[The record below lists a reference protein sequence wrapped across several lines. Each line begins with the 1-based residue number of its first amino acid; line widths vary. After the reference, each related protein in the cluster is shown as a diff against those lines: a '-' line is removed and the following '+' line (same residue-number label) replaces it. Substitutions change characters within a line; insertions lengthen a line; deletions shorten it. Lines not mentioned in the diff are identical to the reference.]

1 MKLTNKT
8 IVVTGVSSGIG
19 AETARTLRAHG
30 ATVIGV
36 DRNEPSLTLDAFV
49 DLRLGDRGDE
59 RGDSE
64 PEGDP
69 LDEPIPSPIAHLPAP
84 FLRPLPM
91 GTRRENCG

>member
-1 MKLTNKT
+1 MIWVAVRDGLH
-8 IVVTGVSSGIG
+8 VLAGSV
-19 AETARTLRAHG
+19 E
-30 ATVIGV
+30 
-36 DRNEPSLTLDAFV
+36 LTLDAFV